1 MTMTAGHP
9 PTPVLVSDPPTRWD
23 TEPTSPIP
31 IVEAPTRPMPVID
44 EQLLASWFGV
54 DREVPEP
61 PPAPEQRHARRA
73 AVLAVLIGLQLLA
86 GLLVAVGL
94 S

>member
-1 MTMTAGHP
+1 MTAGHP
-9 PTPVLVSDPPTRWD
+9 LTPVLVSDPSTHWDAEPTR
-23 TEPTSPIP
+23 PIP
-31 IVEAPTRPMPVID
+31 IVEAPTRPIPVID

-54 DREVPEP
+54 DRDVPEP
-61 PPAPEQRHARRA
+61 PPVPGQRHARRA
-73 AVLAVLIGLQLLA
+73 AVLAVLIGIQLLT